1 MFRYVQLW
9 GMETFKDFC
18 SWAGGQAKAA
28 RLIRITKARA
38 HRLYHGAPLRPDE
51 ALAIERATNG
61 AFRKERLIFG
71 GLANGSGS

>member
-1 MFRYVQLW
+1 MN
-9 GMETFKDFC
+9 TFHDFC
-18 SWAGGQAKAA
+18 TWAGGQAKAG
-28 RLIRITKARA
+28 RLTGINKPRM

-71 GLANGSGS
+71 GLASRDMHTNT